1 MIAGILLGILG
12 TFLLLGLFLFLLSS
26 SRREAFG
33 RREDE
38 ARQAEDLVGT
48 MVDRALSDCPERL
61 ILNSLILP
69 GIHEERHTTE
79 IDTLAI
85 SRKGIFVIE
94 TKSWKGLVH
103 GSAEENPWTVL
114 YPSGR
119 SHELYNPVWQNR
131 GHARHVL
138 GLVRTRTSLSLSP
151 AAVLPMVIFLEGD
164 ISELHAEHC
173 YAPQEALDRI
183 RACPVCLSLED
194 VEELKRLF
202 LDIREHPPASR
213 AEHIAY
219 VKDIQGKAGSAKEED
234 L

>member
-94 TKSWKGLVH
+94 TKSWKGLVDRPL
-103 GSAEENPWTVL
+103 SE
-114 YPSGR
+114 
-119 SHELYNPVWQNR
+119 
-131 GHARHVL
+131 
-138 GLVRTRTSLSLSP
+138 RT
-151 AAVLPMVIFLEGD
+151 LP
-164 ISELHAEHC
+164 
-173 YAPQEALDRI
+173 
-183 RACPVCLSLED
+183 
-194 VEELKRLF
+194 
-202 LDIREHPPASR
+202 
-213 AEHIAY
+213 
-219 VKDIQGKAGSAKEED
+219 
-234 L
+234 